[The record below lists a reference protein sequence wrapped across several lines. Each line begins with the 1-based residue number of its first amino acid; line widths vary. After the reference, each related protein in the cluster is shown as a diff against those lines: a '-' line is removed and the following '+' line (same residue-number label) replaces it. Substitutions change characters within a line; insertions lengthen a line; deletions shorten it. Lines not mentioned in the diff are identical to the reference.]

1 MSGVIIEI
9 GISGVKVLAFGNVGY
24 LFGTGDVKIS
34 QLENI
39 KKNNNLDKLVLSVKA
54 VEEELDDRTEGVFVW
69 E

>member
-9 GISGVKVLAFGNVGY
+9 GIPGVKVLAFGNVGY

-34 QLENI
+34 QLESI

-54 VEEELDDRTEGVFVW
+54 VEEELEEVIFG
-69 E
+69 

>member
-9 GISGVKVLAFGNVGY
+9 GIPGVKVLAFGNVGY

-39 KKNNNLDKLVLSVKA
+39 KKNNNLDKLVISVRA
-54 VEEELDDRTEGVFVW
+54 IEEDLEEVIFG
-69 E
+69 